1 MDITQEQNTSLATGL
16 SVNGEIWQA
25 GNHLSVN
32 AYRAPNPGRAGER
45 RQPLWGIEEGRG
57 KRISSPYDNDSMEH
71 VQMTSSSLLK
81 QRLWRRGVKTR
92 GLRNPY
98 WRHGCRLRHCV
109 SKPNMCLQSAAG
121 RRSFQHPQ
129 IFITAAVMFEFCLE
143 PPISRH
149 SRNEYLCSCS
159 Q

>member
-71 VQMTSSSLLK
+71 VRMTRSISLK
-81 QRLWRRGVKTR
+81 RRLWRRRVKTR
-92 GLRNPY
+92 GLRNKY
-98 WRHGCRLRHCV
+98 WRLLRHCV
-109 SKPNMCLQSAAG
+109 NKLNMCSPQSAAG
-121 RRSFQHPQ
+121 RRSSFQHPQ